1 MLTHC
6 ATIPKGNVRS
16 MRSPL
21 KFRILVIFT
30 LGSLIFSA
38 CTPQAPTIAP
48 TRTLAP
54 TSFPSVNIVSELGP
68 QPSLPEFSI
77 SSLGITRFDHISIE
91 EGLSESVVQCILQDS
106 KGFLWF
112 GTQDGLNRYDGYSF
126 KTYRPDFEDTNSLS
140 DRWITALHEDAAGNL
155 WIGTRMGGLNKL
167 DPKTGTILHIL
178 HNPDDLNSLV
188 SNSIHALEIDS
199 TGALWVGTDKGLDK
213 VDPTSG
219 VISHFVHNAGDS
231 TSISSNAILSL
242 HLDKLESLWIGTSD
256 AGIDQFSLKTLK
268 VTNYASIPGEE
279 NSLINNT
286 VRAIVE
292 DEMGRLWLGTAG
304 GLVRFNPQK
313 IIFERFTHSLEDAN
327 SLVNDTIL
335 SLDLDSIGDLWI
347 GTAFGVDRYRIRTG
361 QFIHYHHN
369 PGDSESLSSDVII
382 SLYEDQGGVIWIGTY
397 GSGLNRFNRS
407 NERFVNYQN
416 DPNNSN
422 SLSHNLVFPIYIDH
436 ARMVWVGTYGGGL
449 NKLDPEKEVFFK
461 YFHDP
466 NNPGSLLSD
475 FVTALYGTADDAIW
489 VGTIQGLDR
498 LDLNTGIFQHFKH
511 DKSDTGSISEGEV
524 TAIQQDQFGNLWVGT
539 TSGLNLLDKTTGSFT
554 HLNHNPDDPKTLSS
568 DSVNSIYPS
577 QDGQIWVAT
586 SYGLDRMDPTT
597 RQVTS
602 YLYDSANPNGISNN
616 VINSVFQ
623 DEAHNFWVATG
634 GGGLDKYDPVTDTF
648 ERYLIKNGLPSDVV
662 YGMLEDTKGD
672 IWLSTNYGISKFNP
686 RTERFLNY
694 TVSDGLQSNEFNAR
708 AYAMSPDGLMYFG
721 GVNGLT
727 AFNPEFINESTYVPP
742 LALTSLTTEGKPI
755 TTNVAVEYLQEF
767 TLHWPVNSFE
777 FEFAVL
783 GFAEPQKNQYAY
795 MLENF
800 DRDWY
805 TNGTKRDGRYT
816 NLQGGTYFLH
826 LKGSNSDGIWSK
838 EGLTIKV
845 NVIPPFWATWWFRI
859 SLILAVMG
867 LVFAGYRIRVRTAEA
882 RTRELEKL
890 VQERTQ
896 EIQQRNQE
904 MEALY
909 RADEKMY
916 RYLNIDQ
923 ALQALVDVAVDIL
936 AADKCSVFLCEREK
950 DKWGIKV
957 SRGFKPSSIRSLV
970 FEKDEG
976 VIGRVLKT
984 GKSIV
989 VQDTWN
995 DTRWKAEK
1003 PRIVKTVLAEEVRSL
1018 LFHPVKIGKEIFGI
1032 FTVCFTKPKA
1042 FNPDI
1047 LRLFQALTQR
1057 AALSIENAMLFEQ
1070 TKELAVL
1077 EERTRLAHDLH
1088 DSAKQKAFAAMAQL
1102 STAKGIVDDDLPSA
1116 KGHLNEAEDLVYE
1129 VIQELTSLIQEMY
1142 PQGLKEKGLKISLE
1156 EYIFEWE
1163 SRNNI
1168 QADFE
1173 VEHAMRLSMPIEQ
1186 AFFRIAQEALANVA
1200 RHSHATKVEIHLEY
1214 QPETVKMS
1222 IRDNGKGFDPAKRP
1236 SGIGLRAIR
1245 ERTHSINGQVEIES
1259 TPGKGTTISVIT
1271 KTGRQK

>member
-1 MLTHC
+1 MFPQQEILERKVH
-6 ATIPKGNVRS
+6 PMKPRSKVR
-16 MRSPL
+16 L
-21 KFRILVIFT
+21 Q
-30 LGSLIFSA
+30 LIFILWAFLFNA
-38 CTPQAPTIAP
+38 CTPQTPAMAP
-48 TRTLAP
+48 TRTLAFTP
-54 TSFPSVNIVSELGP
+54 FPSVNIISELGP
-68 QPSLPEFSI
+68 QPSLPEITI
-77 SSLGITRFDHISIE
+77 SSLGVARFDHISIE
-91 EGLSESVVQCILQDS
+91 EGLSESVVPCILQDN

-126 KTYRPDFEDTNSLS
+126 KTYRPDFEDENSLS
-140 DRWITALHEDAAGNL
+140 DRWITALHEDGSGNL

-167 DPKTGTILHIL
+167 NPQTGAISHIQ
-178 HNPDDLNSLV
+178 HDPDDLNSLV

-199 TGALWVGTDKGLDK
+199 SGMLWVGTDKGLDE
-213 VDPTSG
+213 VDPVSG
-219 VISHFVHNAGDS
+219 VITHFVHNPGDP
-231 TSISSNAILSL
+231 TTISSNAILSL
-242 HLDKLESLWIGTSD
+242 HLDKLGTLWIGMSD
-256 AGIDQFSLKTLK
+256 AGIDQFSLKNLK
-268 VTNYASIPGEE
+268 ATNYASIPGED
-279 NSLINNT
+279 NSLSNNT

-292 DEMGRLWLGTAG
+292 DELGRLWLGTSG
-304 GLVRFNPQK
+304 GLVRFDPQK
-313 IIFERFTHSLEDAN
+313 NLFERFNHSSEDPN

-335 SLDLDSIGDLWI
+335 SLNLDSIGDLWI
-347 GTAFGVDRYRIRTG
+347 GTAFGVDRFRIRTG

-407 NERFVNYQN
+407 NERFVTYQN
-416 DPNNSN
+416 DPNNIN

-436 ARMVWVGTYGGGL
+436 SKMVWVGTYGGGL
-449 NKLDPEKEVFFK
+449 NQLDPEKEYFIK
-461 YFHDP
+461 YSHDGH
-466 NNPGSLLSD
+466 NPDSLMSD
-475 FVTALYGTADDAIW
+475 FVTALCGTADDAIW

-498 LDLNTGIFQHFKH
+498 LEVNTGVFQHFQH
-511 DKSDTGSISEGEV
+511 DKSDPRSISEGEV
-524 TAIQQDQFGNLWVGT
+524 TAILEDRFGNLWIGT
-539 TSGLNLLDKTTGSFT
+539 TSGLNLLDQSTGSFT
-554 HLNHNPDDPKTLSS
+554 HFTHDQDDPHSLSS
-568 DSVNSIYPS
+568 DGITSIYQS
-577 QDGQIWVAT
+577 RDGQIWLST
-586 SYGLDRMDPTT
+586 SNGLDRMDPTT
-597 RQVTS
+597 QQVIS
-602 YLYDSANPNGISNN
+602 YLYDSTNPNGISNN
-616 VINSVFQ
+616 VINSVFE
-623 DEAHNFWVATG
+623 DESRNFWVATG
-634 GGGLDKYDPVTDTF
+634 GGGLDKYLPASDTF
-648 ERYLIKNGLPSDVV
+648 ERYLMKNGLPSDVV

-672 IWLSTNYGISKFNP
+672 LWLSTNYGISKFNP
-686 RTERFLNY
+686 RTERFVNY
-694 TVSDGLQSNEFNAR
+694 TVSDGLQSNEFNPG
-708 AYAMSPDGLMYFG
+708 AYAISSDGLMYFG

-727 AFNPEFINESTYVPP
+727 VFNPEFINESTYVPP

-755 TTNVAVEYLQEF
+755 PTDVAVEYLQEF
-767 TLHWPVNSFE
+767 SLHWPVNSFE

-816 NLQGGTYFLH
+816 NLQGGTYILH

-859 SLILAVMG
+859 TLIVAVVG
-867 LVFAGYRIRVRTAEA
+867 LVFAGYRVRVRNTVA

-936 AADKCSVFLCEREK
+936 AADKSSVFLWNGENEK
-950 DKWGIKV
+950 WDIKV

-970 FEKDEG
+970 FEKAEG
-976 VIGRVLKT
+976 VMGRVLKT

-989 VQDTWN
+989 IQDTWN
-995 DTRWKAEK
+995 DPHWKAEK
-1003 PRIVKTVLAEEVRSL
+1003 PRIVKTVFAEEVRSI
-1018 LFHPVKIGKEIFGI
+1018 LFHPVKIGKEIFGV
-1032 FTVCFTKPKA
+1032 FNVCFTKPKT

-1102 STAKGIVDDDLPSA
+1102 STAQGTVDNDLPSA
-1116 KGHLNEAEDLVYE
+1116 KGHLNEAEELVYE
-1129 VIQELTSLIQEMY
+1129 VIQELTFLIQELY
-1142 PQGLKEKGLKISLE
+1142 PQGLKEKGLKLSLE
-1156 EYIFEWE
+1156 EYLFEWE
-1163 SRNNI
+1163 NRNDI
-1168 QADFE
+1168 PAEF
-1173 VEHAMRLSMPIEQ
+1173 VSEHDMRLSLPIEQ
-1186 AFFRIAQEALANVA
+1186 ALFRIAQEALANVA
-1200 RHSHATKVEIHLEY
+1200 RHSHATKVEVHLEY
-1214 QPETVKMS
+1214 QPETIKMS
-1222 IRDNGKGFDPAKRP
+1222 IRDNGKGFDPLKRP
-1236 SGIGLRAIR
+1236 SGIGLRAIQ
-1245 ERTHSINGQVEIES
+1245 ERTRSINGQVEIES
-1259 TPGKGTTISVIT
+1259 APGRGTFISVVT
-1271 KTGRQK
+1271 KTGRRK